1 MTATSTPTAVWLPA
15 QPGLEPE
22 AAWDEVSK
30 QIDALADLVPEL
42 SVAPSPRTY
51 DEAEAEAMAWAER
64 PGATHSGWLVIPV
77 HRPREVLGTKDRT
90 FTINVDH
97 PGEIDVEALA
107 AAELA
112 NLGPDERIET
122 VTVLEDKIRNKTEA
136 AATPGKTVTVYT
148 VQRVIEPEPTEP
160 ADGADTPDGAEGT
173 EGDGPAVR
181 FEPVLNEDGKPC
193 QDVAQAKAR
202 TLAVELS
209 NGPELGNLLVVT
221 AEVTRE
227 GGTAALVE
235 VRTTFASRKV
245 KVKATIAKLGPGTDG
260 TVGWMVGLLAQ

>member
-1 MTATSTPTAVWLPA
+1 VTATATPTAVWLPA
-15 QPGLEPE
+15 KPGLEPA
-22 AAWDEVSK
+22 AAWELASE
-30 QIDALADLVPEL
+30 QIDALADIVPEL

-51 DEAEAEAMAWAER
+51 DEAEAEALAWAEL
-64 PGATHSGWLVIPV
+64 PDTTPAKWLVVPV

-90 FTINVDH
+90 FTVNVDH
-97 PGEIDVEALA
+97 TDDIDPGALA
-107 AAELA
+107 AAELDK
-112 NLGPDERIET
+112 LGPDERIET
-122 VTVLEDKIRNKTEA
+122 VTVLEDKIRNKTDA
-136 AATPGKTVTVYT
+136 AATPGKTLTVYT
-148 VQRVIEPEPTEP
+148 VQRAIEP
-160 ADGADTPDGAEGT
+160 DPDAEDQT
-173 EGDGPAVR
+173 VR
-181 FEPVLNEDGKPC
+181 YEPVLDDDGKPC

-245 KVKATIAKLGPGTDG
+245 KLKATIAKLGPGTDG